1 MSISLKEYV
10 ARRERVFK
18 SLKGA
23 AAVVF
28 AGEESA
34 TLLGKWK
41 TNRLFWYLT
50 GIQNE
55 SGAAILFD
63 PSAENPKHQI
73 VLFLRPLNPEV
84 ERWDGLREE
93 ISPRLREQ
101 LGFSAIIRNSSLPAF
116 LTGAARR
123 AKKLACV
130 HPFSVYPSAV
140 SPDLEAYRKV
150 SERVPGVEIQ
160 DRSQLLYE
168 MRAIKSQ
175 AELDLMK
182 QAVTATDAGF
192 DAAMKMI
199 KPGVNEAL
207 IERTM
212 EDAFRAHGGTGL
224 AYNSI
229 VGAGVNGT
237 VLHYSANNTVVGPD
251 DLIVIDAAAEVEGYC
266 ADVTRTFPASGKFTA
281 EQREIYEIVLAS
293 ELAGIK
299 AARPGAHMVREVDK
313 ASRDVIEKA
322 GYGHTFIHGIG
333 HQLGIDVHDVTPD
346 GTLKPGM
353 VVTIE
358 PGIYLPEKKFGVRIE
373 DDILI
378 TANGS
383 VNLTGMIPKTIKAV
397 EAAMAR

>member
-1 MSISLKEYV
+1 MAISLQEYV

-18 SLKGA
+18 ALKGA

-28 AGEESA
+28 AGEETPS
-34 TLLGKWK
+34 LLCKWK

-50 GIQNE
+50 GIPNE
-55 SGAAILFD
+55 SGAAVLFD
-63 PSAENPKHQI
+63 PSAENPKHRI
-73 VLFLRPLNPEV
+73 VLFLRALNPEV
-84 ERWDGLREE
+84 ERWDGYREE
-93 ISPRLREQ
+93 ISPKFREQ
-101 LGFSAIIRNSSLPAF
+101 LGFTAIFRNASLPAF

-123 AKKLACV
+123 TKKLACL
-130 HPFSVYPSAV
+130 HPFSVYPAAV
-140 SPDLEAYRKV
+140 SPDLEAFRKV
-150 SERVPGVEIQ
+150 AERVPGVEIQ
-160 DRSQLLYE
+160 DRSQLLYA
-168 MRAIKSQ
+168 MRAIKSK

-182 QAVTATDAGF
+182 RAVDATAAGF

-199 KPGVNEAL
+199 EPGVNEAR
-207 IERTM
+207 IERTL
-212 EDAFRAHGGTGL
+212 EDTFRANGGTGL

-237 VLHYSANNTVVGPD
+237 VLHYNANNAVVGKN
-251 DLIVIDAAAEVEGYC
+251 DLIVIDAAAEHEGYC

-281 EQREIYEIVLAS
+281 EQRDVYEIVLAA

-299 AARPGAHMVREVDK
+299 AARAGAHMMDVDK

-322 GYGHTFIHGIG
+322 GYGHAFIHGIG

-346 GTLKPGM
+346 GRLKPGM
-353 VVTIE
+353 VVTVE

-378 TANGS
+378 TAQGNA
-383 VNLTGMIPKTIKAV
+383 NLTSMIPKTVKAV
-397 EAAMAR
+397 EAAMARE

>member
-1 MSISLKEYV
+1 MPISLQEYV

-18 SLKGA
+18 ALKGS

-28 AGEESA
+28 AGDTA
-34 TLLGKWK
+34 PTLLGKWK

-55 SGAAILFD
+55 DGAAVLFD
-63 PSAENPKHQI
+63 PSTENPKHRI
-73 VLFLRPLNPEV
+73 VLFLKPQNPEV
-84 ERWDGLREE
+84 DRWDGYRDE
-93 ISPRLREQ
+93 ISPKLRER
-101 LGFSAIIRNSSLPAF
+101 LGFTAIMRNTSLPAF

-123 AKKLACV
+123 TKKLACL
-130 HPFSVYPSAV
+130 HPFSVYPAAV
-140 SPDLEAYRKV
+140 SPDLDAFRKV
-150 SERVPGVEIQ
+150 SERVPGVAIE

-168 MRAIKSQ
+168 MRAVKS
-175 AELDLMK
+175 ADELDLMK
-182 QAVTATDAGF
+182 KAVTATAAGF
-192 DAAMKMI
+192 DAAMRMI
-199 KPGVNEAL
+199 KPGVNEAQ
-207 IERTM
+207 IERTL
-212 EDAFRAHGGTGL
+212 EDTFRAHGGTGL

-229 VGAGVNGT
+229 VGAGLNGT
-237 VLHYSANNTVVGPD
+237 VLHYNANNADVKDG
-251 DLIVIDAAAEVEGYC
+251 DLIVIDAAAEHEGYC
-266 ADVTRTFPASGKFTA
+266 ADVTRTFPAGGKFTA

-299 AARPGAHMVREVDK
+299 AARAGAHMVDVDK

-346 GTLKPGM
+346 GKLKPGM

-358 PGIYLPEKKFGVRIE
+358 PGIYLPEQKFGVRIE

-378 TANGS
+378 TAKGN
-383 VNLTGMIPKTIKAV
+383 VNLTAMVPKTVKDV